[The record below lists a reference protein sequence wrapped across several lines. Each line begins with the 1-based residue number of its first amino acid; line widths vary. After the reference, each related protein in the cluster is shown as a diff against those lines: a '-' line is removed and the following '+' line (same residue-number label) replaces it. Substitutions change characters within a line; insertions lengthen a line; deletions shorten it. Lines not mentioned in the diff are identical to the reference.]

1 MATHFDDTKILT
13 ELSKASIELTSPYND
28 GFTTW
33 IIKQRLYKIQWY
45 LEDIMERSSTY
56 AGEDEWLQ
64 EQNVLKAVE
73 KLSS

>member
-1 MATHFDDTKILT
+1 MATHFDDTKIFT

-33 IIKQRLYKIQWY
+33 GIKQRLYKIQWY
-45 LEDIMERSSTY
+45 LENIMERSSTY

-73 KLSS
+73 KLRS

>member
-1 MATHFDDTKILT
+1 MATHFDHNRIHT

-28 GFTTW
+28 GFVTW
-33 IIKQRLYKIQWY
+33 EIKKRLYKIQWY
-45 LEDIMERSSTY
+45 LEDIMERSSSY

-64 EQNVLKAVE
+64 EQSVHKAVE